1 IRRSNMSREM
11 KISANVS
18 GRPLGEVTAEIE
30 KILSEE
36 KLPVGYRHLFG
47 GEARNMSQ
55 TVGPMISALGMA
67 VIFIYI
73 VLASQFGSFVQ
84 PWGIM
89 AALPISLIGVILGL
103 LAAGSTFNMFSLIGF
118 VMHMGLVTKN
128 GILLIDFANQ
138 E

>member
-1 IRRSNMSREM
+1 ATDRKNPDGTTQMVRLNQFADIVMTKNPLEIRRSNMSREM

-30 KILSEE
+30 RILSEE

-67 VIFIYI
+67 VTFIYI

-84 PWGIM
+84 PLAIM
-89 AALPISLIGVILGL
+89 AALPLSLNGVILGL
-103 LAAGSTFNMFSLIGF
+103 
-118 VMHMGLVTKN
+118 
-128 GILLIDFANQ
+128 
-138 E
+138 